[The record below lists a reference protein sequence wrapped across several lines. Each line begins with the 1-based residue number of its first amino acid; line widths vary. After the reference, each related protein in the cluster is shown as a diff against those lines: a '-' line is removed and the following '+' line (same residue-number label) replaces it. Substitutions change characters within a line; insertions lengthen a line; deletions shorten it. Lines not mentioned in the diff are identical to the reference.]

1 MNKYTTTTI
10 KHQLKDLFRETV
22 DAYIK
27 AGEDQDGKSY
37 WGNFSS
43 VTEIAEDF
51 IHFASF
57 RDGLEK

>member
-22 DAYIK
+22 EAYIK
-27 AGEDQDGKSY
+27 AGEHQDGKGY
-37 WGNFSS
+37 WENFSS

-51 IHFASF
+51 IQFASF